1 MIKND
6 YIMRMIEQFSKV
18 LARVLFNTGAQH
30 WEEAQT
36 DVQDAALNFLGI
48 SLRMVRRL
56 PTDDL
61 LAMMT
66 VGGRL
71 DTAKCYIAAQLLLAD
86 ARIHE
91 GANEAGETAE
101 SSFRALELMTVCL
114 PQLPRDA
121 RDGAREQLDE
131 ITGRLAGIELP
142 PDMLER
148 LMATYE
154 ELGRYARA
162 EDCLF
167 ELIDRD
173 WAPARDLGERF
184 YHRLMAR
191 TDAQLEDGDLSR
203 EEVDDGLVELRQR
216 LGG

>member
-1 MIKND
+1 
-6 YIMRMIEQFSKV
+6 
-18 LARVLFNTGAQH
+18 
-30 WEEAQT
+30 
-36 DVQDAALNFLGI
+36 
-48 SLRMVRRL
+48 
-56 PTDDL
+56 
-61 LAMMT
+61 
-66 VGGRL
+66 
-71 DTAKCYIAAQLLLAD
+71 
-86 ARIHE
+86 
-91 GANEAGETAE
+91 
-101 SSFRALELMTVCL
+101 
-114 PQLPRDA
+114 
-121 RDGAREQLDE
+121 
-131 ITGRLAGIELP
+131 
-142 PDMLER
+142 
-148 LMATYE
+148 MATYE